1 MHDAPD
7 VDDIVE
13 EEVVSPWIEQ
23 IREYLES
30 AQACAQASLDAAKRA
45 EDAAKK
51 AEEVGG
57 NVSADMLE
65 EVVDAYMQDHPPAEI
80 VDNLTT
86 NESTKALSAAQGMS
100 LKSQIDEIANDVQS
114 GENAIQ
120 GLSEDVESITK
131 GAYFGTEK
139 PNDPS
144 VFLWVDPTDSGDAT
158 EGRYELIKTI
168 TLTAEQAGV
177 TQIVET
183 FGGKIYDGMIVS
195 AVNEAPSWAVTA
207 YCGFG
212 EIGVKRAVGGDLFW
226 AGTGTG
232 ARYICHNLNGVWDMY
247 GYQGGLSDKSY
258 ALGQV
263 SAQNVSLVGQ
273 EYAHIGYVRLYTFS
287 AGGFPGGTEVKFYGK
302 EVRKDAAAY

>member
-51 AEEVGG
+51 AEELGG

-86 NESTKALSAAQGMS
+86 NESTKALSAAQGVN

-120 GLSEDVESITK
+120 GLHEDVESITK

-139 PNDPS
+139 PSDPS
-144 VFLWVDPTDSGDAT
+144 VFLWVDPTDSGGAAESVYEPIETIVCDGTYGTITRKNVSYKRVLIAVHTTAAEAATAIGVEISNGAGLFGYAYIANFINTSERWSTFEAVSDERSGAYIDYTSPSASSYNSGSVYRSVRRTPGDTPINRIHIYAT
-158 EGRYELIKTI
+158 EKAVFPDKTTIEIK
-168 TLTAEQAGV
+168 
-177 TQIVET
+177 
-183 FGGKIYDGMIVS
+183 
-195 AVNEAPSWAVTA
+195 AV
-207 YCGFG
+207 
-212 EIGVKRAVGGDLFW
+212 RA
-226 AGTGTG
+226 
-232 ARYICHNLNGVWDMY
+232 
-247 GYQGGLSDKSY
+247 
-258 ALGQV
+258 
-263 SAQNVSLVGQ
+263 
-273 EYAHIGYVRLYTFS
+273 
-287 AGGFPGGTEVKFYGK
+287 
-302 EVRKDAAAY
+302 